1 MTAGESRTF
10 FGARAAGWEEK
21 FPDDGPR
28 FERAVAELDVQPGDA
43 VLDAACGTGRAL
55 PVLRDA
61 TGPAGALVGL
71 DLTPEMLGEARR
83 RGRDRLAGLVQADVT
98 ALPFPPATFDVVF
111 ASGLVSHLP
120 DPAAGLQEL
129 ARVARAGARL
139 GLFHPVGRAALARR
153 HGREL
158 SPDDVRAEPRIRAL
172 LAAAGWTCTG
182 VDDAEDRWLV
192 RAVRP

>member
-1 MTAGESRTF
+1 MTAGESRAF
-10 FGARAAGWEEK
+10 FGARATGWEEK

-28 FERAVAELDVQPGDA
+28 FERAVGELRVRPGDA

-55 PVLRDA
+55 PVLRAA
-61 TGPAGALVGL
+61 TGPAGTVVGV
-71 DLTPEMLGEARR
+71 DLTPEMLGEAQR
-83 RGRDRLAGLVQADVT
+83 RGRDRLAELVRADVT
-98 ALPFPPATFDVVF
+98 ELPFPPATFDVVF

-120 DPAAGLQEL
+120 DPAAGLREL
-129 ARVARAGARL
+129 ARVAASGARL

-158 SPDDVRAEPRIRAL
+158 TPEDVRSEPRIRAL
-172 LAAAGWTCTG
+172 LTAAGWTCTD